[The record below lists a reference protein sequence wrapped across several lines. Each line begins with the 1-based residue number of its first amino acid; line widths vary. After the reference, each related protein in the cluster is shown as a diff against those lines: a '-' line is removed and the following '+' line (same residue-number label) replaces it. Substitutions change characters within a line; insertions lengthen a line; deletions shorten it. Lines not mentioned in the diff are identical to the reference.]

1 MKKLSR
7 FVFSIAGLQL
17 LVVASLIT
25 GCVAPTSTNKT
36 IVALQDPNNEAKAVQ
51 LAVAA
56 GTTEF
61 LANHQNNQYAPEVV
75 AVADALALLAA
86 GNPQNLTGADIAGL
100 VSATKV
106 NADVANQATVGITTA
121 LGIFN
126 SAFAVNF
133 PTLKPNYTIFLLAVS
148 NGLHIGTGGTAVAL
162 PVIPWPPAVVV
173 TAPAPTA

>member
-1 MKKLSR
+1 MKR
-7 FVFSIAGLQL
+7 F
-17 LVVASLIT
+17 LVSLILSFAVAA
-25 GCVAPTSTNKT
+25 CVAPTSSNKVV
-36 IVALQDPNNEAKAVQ
+36 VALQDPNNEAKAVQ

-61 LANHQNNQYAPEVV
+61 LANAHNNQYAPQVI

-86 GNPQNLTGADIAGL
+86 GSPQNLTGADIAGL
-100 VSATKV
+100 VAATK
-106 NADVANQATVGITTA
+106 ATPDVANQATVGITTA

-148 NGLHIGTGGTAVAL
+148 NGLHIGTGGTAVPL
-162 PVIPWPPAVVV
+162 PVIPWPPAAAV
-173 TAPAPTA
+173 TTVAPTP

>member
-1 MKKLSR
+1 MKKLLLTLAALCA
-7 FVFSIAGLQL
+7 FSLSA
-17 LVVASLIT
+17 
-25 GCVAPTSTNKT
+25 CVAPTSTNKT
-36 IVALQDPNNEAKAVQ
+36 VVALQDPNNEAKAVQ

-61 LANHQNNQYAPEVV
+61 LANAHNNQYAPQVI

-86 GNPQNLTGADIAGL
+86 GSPQNLTGADIAGL
-100 VSATKV
+100 VAATK
-106 NADVANQATVGITTA
+106 ATPDVANQATVGITTA

-148 NGLHIGTGGTAVAL
+148 NGLHIGTGGTAVPL
-162 PVIPWPPAVVV
+162 PVIPWPPAATTV
-173 TAPAPTA
+173 APTP